1 MPTALTAPWAPTFW
15 HGWPSWPAPRC
26 RLAAV
31 GAAALVNPVI
41 GAAALVANTV
51 LQKPLNRLFSYRY
64 HVTGTWADPKVDKA
78 GESVQEL
85 QPKQDDESTPGENKP

>member
-1 MPTALTAPWAPTFW
+1 M
-15 HGWPSWPAPRC
+15 
-26 RLAAV
+26 
-31 GAAALVNPVI
+31 
-41 GAAALVANTV
+41 ANTV

>member
-1 MPTALTAPWAPTFW
+1 MKMEAVATSSTF
-15 HGWPSWPAPRC
+15 GKERKRVAR
-26 RLAAV
+26 
-31 GAAALVNPVI
+31 
-41 GAAALVANTV
+41 VANTV